1 MAEIYAGK
9 TEIIKRA
16 EFWLFFT
23 ILIYNPPDYDKI
35 IS

>member
-16 EFWLFFT
+16 DFRLFFT
-23 ILIYNPPDYDKI
+23 ILIYNQADYDKL